1 MFLRAVPPSGLLCGQ
16 TAYNFLSCGSWGA
29 FMKRTI
35 PYWQMAGFFFTSV
48 VGTLLH
54 FLFDWT
60 GGSTIAALFSAV
72 NESIW
77 EHLKLLFYPM
87 FLFAIIE
94 SKFLEQEYEQFWCVK
109 LKGIL
114 LGLLLI
120 PVFYYTYTG
129 TLGVSADWVN
139 IANYVVTVG
148 IVFLAETRRFQKDG
162 RCILRPETAIIV
174 LCIIALVFTVFTFA
188 TPKIPIFKDP
198 VTGSYG
204 FYELK

>member
-1 MFLRAVPPSGLLCGQ
+1 
-16 TAYNFLSCGSWGA
+16 
-29 FMKRTI
+29 MKKSI
-35 PYWQMAGFFFTSV
+35 FYWQVAGTIFTIALGV
-48 VGTLLH
+48 LLH
-54 FLFDWT
+54 FLFDMT
-60 GGSTIAALFSAV
+60 NQNVIAALFSAV

-77 EHLKLLFYPM
+77 EHMKLLFYPM
-87 FLFAIIE
+87 FLFALFE
-94 SKFLEQEYEQFWCVK
+94 SKFFEQEYEQFWCVK

-129 TLGVSADWVN
+129 ALGVSADWVN
-139 IANYVVTVG
+139 IAIYVVTAM
-148 IVFLAETRRFQKDG
+148 IVFLVETRMFQKDAQ
-162 RCILRPETAIIV
+162 CILRAEVASIV

-188 TPKIPIFKDP
+188 TPKIPLFKDP

>member
-1 MFLRAVPPSGLLCGQ
+1 
-16 TAYNFLSCGSWGA
+16 
-29 FMKRTI
+29 MKKTI
-35 PYWQMAGFFFTSV
+35 FYWQVAGIIFTIALGV
-48 VGTLLH
+48 LLH
-54 FLFDWT
+54 FLFDMT
-60 GGSTIAALFSAV
+60 NRNIIVALFATV

-94 SKFLEQEYEQFWCVK
+94 SKFFEQEYEQFWCVK

-129 TLGVSADWVN
+129 ALGMSADWVN
-139 IANYVVTVG
+139 IAIYVVTVT
-148 IVFLAETRRFQKDG
+148 IVFLVETRMFQKDAQ
-162 RCILRPETAIIV
+162 CILRPETAIIV
-174 LCIIALVFTVFTFA
+174 LCIIALVFAVFTFA

-198 VTGSYG
+198 VTGTYG

>member
-1 MFLRAVPPSGLLCGQ
+1 
-16 TAYNFLSCGSWGA
+16 
-29 FMKRTI
+29 MKKSI
-35 PYWQMAGFFFTSV
+35 FYWQVAGTIFTIALGV
-48 VGTLLH
+48 LLH
-54 FLFDWT
+54 FLFDMT
-60 GGSTIAALFSAV
+60 NQNVIAALFSAV

-77 EHLKLLFYPM
+77 EHMKLLFYPM
-87 FLFAIIE
+87 FLFALFE
-94 SKFLEQEYEQFWCVK
+94 SKFFEQEYEQFWCVK

-129 TLGVSADWVN
+129 ALGVSADWVN
-139 IANYVVTVG
+139 IAIYVVTAM
-148 IVFLAETRRFQKDG
+148 IAFLVETRMFQKDAQ
-162 RCILRPETAIIV
+162 CILRAEVAFIV

-188 TPKIPIFKDP
+188 TPKIPLFKDP

>member
-1 MFLRAVPPSGLLCGQ
+1 
-16 TAYNFLSCGSWGA
+16 
-29 FMKRTI
+29 MKKSI
-35 PYWQMAGFFFTSV
+35 FYWQVAGIIFTIALGV
-48 VGTLLH
+48 LLH
-54 FLFDWT
+54 FLFDMT
-60 GGSTIAALFSAV
+60 NRNIIVALFATV

-77 EHLKLLFYPM
+77 EHMKLIYYPM

-129 TLGVSADWVN
+129 ALGMLADWVN
-139 IANYVVTVG
+139 IVIYVVTVT
-148 IVFLAETRRFQKDG
+148 IVFLVEIRRFQNG
-162 RCILRPETAIIV
+162 GQCILRPETAIIV
-174 LCIIALVFTVFTFA
+174 LCIIALVFAVFTFA

-198 VTGSYG
+198 VTGTYG

>member
-1 MFLRAVPPSGLLCGQ
+1 
-16 TAYNFLSCGSWGA
+16 
-29 FMKRTI
+29 MKKSI
-35 PYWQMAGFFFTSV
+35 FYWQVAGTLFTIALGV
-48 VGTLLH
+48 LLH
-54 FLFDWT
+54 FLFNMT
-60 GGSTIAALFSAV
+60 NRSMIVALFATV

-77 EHLKLLFYPM
+77 EHMKLIFYPM

-94 SKFLEQEYEQFWCVK
+94 SKFIEQEYEQFWCVK

-114 LGLLLI
+114 LGLLLV

-129 TLGVSADWVN
+129 ALGVSADWVN

-148 IVFLAETRRFQKDG
+148 IVFFAETRKFQKEG
-162 RCILRPETAIIV
+162 RCMLRPEMVIIV

>member
-1 MFLRAVPPSGLLCGQ
+1 MRKMIF
-16 TAYNFLSCGSWGA
+16 
-29 FMKRTI
+29 
-35 PYWQMAGFFFTSV
+35 YWQVAGSIFTIALGVFLHFFFDLTNKNI
-48 VGTLLH
+48 L
-54 FLFDWT
+54 
-60 GGSTIAALFSAV
+60 AALFSAV

-94 SKFLEQEYEQFWCVK
+94 SKFIENEYEQFWCVK

-120 PVFYYTYTG
+120 PFFYYTYTG
-129 TLGVSADWVN
+129 ALGVAADWVN
-139 IANYVVTVG
+139 IANYVVTTL
-148 IVFLAETRRFQKDG
+148 IVFVFETRMLQRGGQ
-162 RCILRPETAIIV
+162 CILGSETAFVI
-174 LCIIALVFTVFTFA
+174 LCSIALIFAVFTFA

-198 VTGSYG
+198 VTGTYG